1 MPDSSY
7 SNLPDHVTMPLLT
20 LVTRQSLDQDYAY
33 VAQRRAA
40 GGDPPSGRSSV
51 LALVAVLA
59 GFGLLVG
66 TAAAQRSRDAS
77 VDETSRAS
85 LIAQVEAKRGTLGKL
100 QDRIA
105 DLQSATTSAQL
116 RLEDATV
123 AADTA
128 TGRLRRLESR
138 TGYGVVEGPG
148 IRIIVD
154 DSPSGLDTAV
164 VRDTDLALLVDALW
178 GIGAEAIS
186 INGQRLTTLT
196 AIRNASVAIHVN
208 GRPLA
213 PPYVV
218 SALGDPRTLQATLA
232 ENERGAQFLALTSAV
247 GLPLEFSN
255 EDLLQLP
262 AAGLPVLRYATTG
275 AGVDNGGANKEEAP

>member
-7 SNLPDHVTMPLLT
+7 SNLPEHVTMPLLT

-40 GGDPPSGRSSV
+40 GGDPPTSRSSV
-51 LALVAVLA
+51 FALVAVLA
-59 GFGLLVG
+59 GFGLLVS

-85 LIAQVEAKRGTLGKL
+85 LIAQVEAKRTTLGRL

-105 DLQSATTSAQL
+105 DLQDATTAARQ
-116 RLEDATV
+116 RRDEATV
-123 AADTA
+123 ADDAATA
-128 TGRLRRLESR
+128 RLRRLQSR
-138 TGYGVVEGPG
+138 TGYGVVDGSG
-148 IRIIVD
+148 VRIVVD
-154 DSPSGLDTAV
+154 DSPSGLETAV

-178 GIGAEAIS
+178 GVGAEAVA

-218 SALGDPRTLQATLA
+218 EAIGDPRTLQATLA
-232 ENERGAQFLALTSAV
+232 DSQRGAQFFALARAV
-247 GLPLEFSN
+247 GLPVSMTN
-255 EDLLQLP
+255 EEVLQLP
-262 AAGLPVLRYATTG
+262 SARLPVLRYATTG
-275 AGVDNGGANKEEAP
+275 PGVDNGGANKEEAP